1 MKKLLILL
9 LLSTSLSAIANSIL
23 TPNWTNPKYKE
34 DNKIISEIKIN
45 DLVVIHMSTVPLW
58 DGKNVC
64 GSPNQALE
72 WILLSG
78 RISPDSTYVVKKLIE
93 QIKNS
98 PTKCFLKGEDRLL
111 VVLNSEGGY
120 LADGFDLGELLRKNN
135 ATVLITS
142 IGRCSSSCAT
152 AFLGGGSRFMEPGAE
167 LLFHAPYIER
177 KDLNKE
183 IVCLSSHDERTKK
196 LLKYMQKMINK
207 EDGEFLFKRTM
218 SFCSSSD
225 GWVINDDAAKL
236 LNIANQEIVN

>member
-23 TPNWTNPKYKE
+23 ATNEENSRYKE
-34 DNKIISEIKIN
+34 ENTIISEIKIN

-64 GSPNQALE
+64 GSPDQAFEYISLR
-72 WILLSG
+72 G
-78 RISPDSTYVVKKLIE
+78 KISPDSTYVVKKLIE

-98 PTKCFLKGEDRLL
+98 PTQCSLNGEYRLL
-111 VVLNSEGGY
+111 VILNSGGGY

-135 ATVLITS
+135 ATTMVKS
-142 IGRCSSSCAT
+142 NSRCSSSCAT
-152 AFLGGGSRFMEPGAE
+152 AFLGGGARFIEPDAE

-177 KDLNKE
+177 KGLNKE
-183 IVCLSSHDERTKK
+183 IICDSSHDK

-207 EDGEFLFKRTM
+207 EDGEFLYKRTM

-236 LNIANQEIVN
+236 LKIANQEIVN